1 MRIRT
6 FLAILCALALAV
18 AASHFTQLNR
28 DVLYTEFRLGAD
40 TTVPIYLMVILVF
53 LAGFLPPVVTLVAQ
67 TLHRDLAARRI
78 RRAQRETKSLDASF
92 RRGLDLQAD
101 GQWAKSLAEL
111 EPVAREQAEDFS
123 TLLAYGEALRR
134 SQRAPEAVELARR
147 ASVLYPQS
155 VAVLYQL
162 AAAYESSGEPEV
174 AREVR
179 ARVLR
184 DFPGQGLAVLRGLRA
199 QALAKADWPEAAR
212 LQAQVEELL
221 LAADDQPALAAD
233 AGIALGLAYQEG
245 VRQLEEDRIDEAI
258 TSFRAVLAQ
267 DPRFVP
273 AMIMIGEAELLRDD
287 PTGAEAGPAAALAE
301 WRRGYEETGSA
312 VFLRRIEDHFI
323 DRAEPVR
330 AIETLR
336 AMIAAADVAGTPAT
350 LPRYFLGRL
359 YYRLEMHEEAL
370 KMLEGVAERIGKAPT
385 YHFLLARIH
394 ERRGEMR
401 RAVDC
406 FTQCAEQLG
415 VLGANYVCR
424 VCRRQY
430 EDWDDRCAT
439 CGAWNSIEVDFEEE
453 QAAAE
458 LSTPAQPV
466 HRGEDSGEWPL
477 AGPA

>member
-6 FLAILCALALAV
+6 FLALLCALALII

-28 DVLYTEFRLGAD
+28 DVLYTEFRLGAA

-67 TLHRDLAARRI
+67 TLRRDLAARKI

-101 GQWAKSLAEL
+101 GQWAKSLTEL
-111 EPVAREQAEDFS
+111 EPVAKEQAEDFS
-123 TLLAYGEALRR
+123 TLLALGEALRR

-147 ASVLYPQS
+147 ASVLYPHS

-212 LQAQVEELL
+212 VHAQIQELL

-233 AGIALGLAYQEG
+233 AGIALGLDYQEG
-245 VRQLEEDRIDEAI
+245 VRQLEEDRIDDAI
-258 TSFRAVLAQ
+258 ASFRAVLAK
-267 DPRFVP
+267 DPGFVP
-273 AMIMIGEAELLRDD
+273 AMIMIGEAELMRDD
-287 PTGAEAGPAAALAE
+287 QSAGPAAALAE
-301 WRRGYEETGSA
+301 WRRGYEQTGSA

-336 AMIAAADVAGTPAT
+336 SMIAAADAAGTPAT

-424 VCRRQY
+424 ECRRQY
-430 EDWDDRCAT
+430 EDWDDRCAA
-439 CGAWNSIEVDFEEE
+439 CGAWNSIAVDFEEE
-453 QAAAE
+453 ALPAAE
-458 LSTPAQPV
+458 IAAPAQPV

-477 AGPA
+477 AGPV